1 MAKNTKNKSIQAAQK
16 YTSKGQHKK
25 AVAEYEK
32 ILKEDPDDIR
42 VRIKLADAY
51 TKLKDTDRA
60 VEALAQCAKQYEQQG
75 FMQKAV
81 AIYKQILGIAPSRVE
96 VYLAL
101 AGNYRQLR
109 RLNDAAEQFQG
120 ALRVL
125 DERNDEPGKLAVI
138 QQMLEMDPD
147 NVVDRVRLS
156 EAYAAAGR
164 TREAA
169 QTLRDTLGVL
179 ARLSQGGQASAR
191 KAYPLVA
198 ERYLYH
204 KPDDAE
210 IAKDLAKVYLAAE
223 MPERALPKLKTVQRS
238 SPLDVELLS
247 AVADAFDLLGQTHKA
262 VIVFKEMARLYKK
275 AGLDNERSEVL
286 GRILALDPTDESART
301 ALGQTTSE
309 VSGTTIEFDASAAA
323 AQPAAPPPAPP
334 AAAQPAAPPP
344 PPPAAP
350 KAPGPASGGV
360 VDDLI
365 AAAAGRAPRPAA
377 QTTLGRP
384 PVGRPAP
391 PPPPKAPAPPAPPAP
406 DALSFDD
413 DDDDDVGFGDANASE
428 KTLVDNLFIP
438 DDILA
443 DVQAGLDWAQP
454 EQAASP
460 QDRQV
465 REDMRELDFYLTNG
479 LADEARVLL
488 DELAAKYG
496 DHPEIQRR
504 REALSKL

>member
-1 MAKNTKNKSIQAAQK
+1 VAKNTKNKSIQAAQK
-16 YTSKGQHKK
+16 YTAKGQHKK

-60 VEALAQCAKQYEQQG
+60 VEALTQCAKQYEQQG

-81 AIYKQILGIAPSRVE
+81 AIYKQILGIAPDRVD

-101 AGNYRQLR
+101 ASNYRQLR
-109 RLNDAAEQFQG
+109 RLNDAAEQYQG

-125 DERNDEPGKLAVI
+125 DQRQDEPGKLAVI

-169 QTLRDTLGVL
+169 QILRDTLSVL
-179 ARLSQGGQASAR
+179 ARLSDAGQAAAR

-210 IAKDLAKVYLAAE
+210 IAKELAKVYLAAE
-223 MPERALPKLKTVQRS
+223 LPERALPKLKTVQRS
-238 SPLDVELLS
+238 SPLDVELLG
-247 AVADAFDLLGQTHKA
+247 AVAEAFDLLGQTHKA
-262 VIVFKEMARLYKK
+262 VIVYKEMARLYKK

-286 GRILALDPTDESART
+286 SRILALDPTDESARK

-309 VSGTTIEFDASAAA
+309 VSGTTIEFDASAKAPA
-323 AQPAAPPPAPP
+323 PKAAAPPPVAP
-334 AAAQPAAPPP
+334 APAAPPP
-344 PPPAAP
+344 PP
-350 KAPGPASGGV
+350 ASAGV

-365 AAAAGRAPRPAA
+365 AAAAGRAPKPAA
-377 QTTLGRP
+377 STKLGRP
-384 PVGRPAP
+384 PMGQAAS
-391 PPPPKAPAPPAPPAP
+391 PPPKAPAPPKPAAPPPAP

-413 DDDDDVGFGDANASE
+413 DDDDDVGFGDANAGE

-438 DDILA
+438 DDVLA

-460 QDRQV
+460 RDRQV